1 MKPAIS
7 FIFVNFQSA
16 RLLGRA
22 LSTVREALLRE
33 GLLAEYIVVNN
44 DPTERALLDT
54 LCERGDDLRVIQ
66 QETNSGFGRANNVAA
81 RAATG
86 EVLFFVN
93 PDTELVRANFRG
105 LMEAFRFRPNAVY
118 GMALRQVSGERE
130 RWSAGIYPSLARTIL
145 AHLAPSFL
153 PAVWQTQVVEKTD
166 WVSGAALAIRREF
179 FRSLDGFDEDFFLY
193 FEDVDL
199 ARRATLQGAWV
210 GVYPFVEFRHAGGKS
225 HNSLRQKK
233 QAYYAGQRQYF
244 RKWRPAY
251 ETVLLSA
258 GHFIRRAF

>member
-16 RLLGRA
+16 HLLGQS

-33 GLLAEYIVVNN
+33 DLSAEYLVVNN
-44 DPTERALLDT
+44 DPSERDPVDALRNT
-54 LCERGDDLRVIQ
+54 VTDLRIIHQ
-66 QETNSGFGRANNVAA
+66 NTNDGFGRANNAGA
-81 RAATG
+81 QAATG

-118 GMALRQVSGERE
+118 GMALHQVSGERE
-130 RWSAGIYPSLARTIL
+130 RWSAGTYPSLARIIL
-145 AHLAPSFL
+145 AHLAPSFV
-153 PAVWQTQVVEKTD
+153 PAVWQARIVEKVD

-179 FRSLDGFDEDFFLY
+179 FRSLNGFDEDFFLY

-199 ARRATLQGAWV
+199 ARRAALRGAWV
-210 GVYPFVEFRHAGGKS
+210 GVYPFIEFRHAGGKS
-225 HNSLRQKK
+225 HSSLRQKK

-258 GHFIRRAF
+258 GHLIRRAF